1 MFWVIGLHLVMM
13 YHFGSSWL
21 SCYVALFVFN
31 GAVMGFSTDLCFG
44 MQFTV
49 ITLQASGFFYIWSFF
64 FSWNISNIFSAPGD
78 PGALMLRPAAVGQP
92 LFLYIFIDQS
102 LHPAEIRTV
111 IFEYLYVPLPD
122 CWPWERPVQSTLNWD
137 LYHFSINCSGVYRP
151 CISFLTV
158 DTPSVAL
165 SAASD
170 SD

>member
-1 MFWVIGLHLVMM
+1 MM

-31 GAVMGFSTDLCFG
+31 GVSWVFPHTPLFLVLLSLLQHCTASCFSYFVTPF
-44 MQFTV
+44 MEHSQH
-49 ITLQASGFFYIWSFF
+49 
-64 FSWNISNIFSAPGD
+64 FSAPGD
-78 PGALMLRPAAVGQP
+78 PGALMLRPAAVGP
-92 LFLYIFIDQS
+92 NLFYYIFCDPS

-122 CWPWERPVQSTLNWD
+122 CWPWERQVQATLNWD
-137 LYHFSINCSGVYRP
+137 LYYFSIVCSGAHRP

-158 DTPSVAL
+158 DTPSIAL

>member
-1 MFWVIGLHLVMM
+1 MLLYLFLLVRSWVFPRIFFLAWNSL
-13 YHFGSSWL
+13 SSH
-21 SCYVALFVFN
+21 CN
-31 GAVMGFSTDLCFG
+31 
-44 MQFTV
+44 
-49 ITLQASGFFYIWSFF
+49 ASGFFSTYRHSF
-64 FSWNISNIFSAPGD
+64 SRNISNIFSAPGD
-78 PGALMLRPAAVGQP
+78 PGALMLRPAAVGQT

-137 LYHFSINCSGVYRP
+137 LYHFSIICSGVYRP

>member
-1 MFWVIGLHLVMM
+1 MLLYLFLSLV
-13 YHFGSSWL
+13 
-21 SCYVALFVFN
+21 
-31 GAVMGFSTDLCFG
+31 
-44 MQFTV
+44 Q
-49 ITLQASGFFYIWSFF
+49 GFFRRTYSSLALTH
-64 FSWNISNIFSAPGD
+64 FSQHCCAAIFYMSCHGFHGTFCHNSSPGD
-78 PGALMLRPAAVGQP
+78 PGAFDAPASRWART
-92 LFLYIFIDQS
+92 FFHCIFIDQS
-102 LHPAEIRTV
+102 LYSAEIRTV

-137 LYHFSINCSGVYRP
+137 LYHFSVICSGVHRP

>member
-1 MFWVIGLHLVMM
+1 MM

-21 SCYVALFVFN
+21 SCYVALFVF
-31 GAVMGFSTDLCFG
+31 
-44 MQFTV
+44 
-49 ITLQASGFFYIWSFF
+49 ITGPWVFPQDIFF
-64 FSWNISNIFSAPGD
+64 FGVDLFFTTLRCIIFTCHVTVFHGTFHHNSSLGD
-78 PGALMLRPAAVGQP
+78 PGALMLRPAAVGQN
-92 LFLYIFIDQS
+92 LFHCIFIDQS
-102 LHPAEIRTV
+102 LHSAEIRTV

-137 LYHFSINCSGVYRP
+137 LYHFSIICSGVHRP

-170 SD
+170 SH